1 MTELLEICRAARRA
15 RAEAEALWLAT
26 VMRVRGS
33 AYRHAGARLLFTNG
47 RALAGSVSGGCLEA
61 SIVRKGP
68 WLARE
73 HAACV
78 YFEGARETEAD
89 EHDLRQETEGTG
101 CDGTID
107 VLIERVATGKKEDPL
122 TFIDECLTT
131 EIRGVLVTVF
141 ETTDSSVPI
150 GCRLSLAETGEQRS
164 SIPNPEVATELSR
177 AAQTALEEARPRCR
191 TIVGTGFG
199 ALLEVVEPPP
209 HLFVFGSGPDA
220 SPVVAFAHALGLGV
234 TVCDTTARVSV
245 RERFT
250 RTTELHLGSVSSV
263 LPKIEARR
271 TALAVVMSHHYET
284 DTEALNML
292 LNSRAAYIGM
302 LGPERRTSRI
312 LRDISRDKA
321 TLGARDRARLHAPIG
336 LDLGAETP
344 AQIALSIAAEI
355 QAVLAHASAK
365 PLSRRTAQPIHRSAP
380 ELTLPSAETWSR
392 TGST

>member
-1 MTELLEICRAARRA
+1 MTELSEVCRAARRA
-15 RAEAEALWLAT
+15 AAEGEALWLAT

-78 YFEGARETEAD
+78 YFEGSREAD
-89 EHDLRQETEGTG
+89 DDDLRQEAQGTG

-107 VLIERVATGKKEDPL
+107 VLVERVRTGQKNDPVA
-122 TFIDECLTT
+122 FIDECLTT
-131 EIRGVLVTVF
+131 ETRGVLVTVF
-141 ETTDSSVPI
+141 ETSDPSVPI
-150 GCRLSLAETGEQRS
+150 GSRLSLAETGALCS
-164 SIPNPEVATELSR
+164 SILKPRLSSELAL
-177 AAQTALEEARPRCR
+177 AAQAALEARPHCR
-191 TIVGTGFG
+191 TIVGSGVE
-199 ALLEVVEPPP
+199 ALLEVVEPAP

-220 SPVVAFAHALGLGV
+220 SPLVAFADALGLSV

-245 RERFT
+245 RERFSGT
-250 RTTELHLGSVSSV
+250 AELHVGSVSSV

-271 TALAVVMSHHYET
+271 TALAVVMSHHYQT

-292 LNSRAAYIGM
+292 LSSHAVYIGM
-302 LGPERRTSRI
+302 LGPEKRTARI
-312 LRDISRDKA
+312 LRQISRDKS
-321 TLGARDRARLHAPIG
+321 TLSARDRARLRAPIG
-336 LDLGAETP
+336 LDLGAETAP
-344 AQIALSIAAEI
+344 QIALSIAAEI
-355 QAVLAHASAK
+355 QALLAQTSAE
-365 PLSRRTAQPIHRSAP
+365 PLSRRSARPIHRSTP
-380 ELTLPSAETWSR
+380 GLTLPSAETWGR